1 MHAIAAH
8 VLLLLPHNDSLL
20 RLNWR
25 FLFPPP
31 QFQRNELFM
40 KLLVSVLLLA
50 TPAFAAPQG
59 QSSITGTWR
68 GSATVHG
75 QQVPVVL
82 QITGGTGSLQ
92 AALLNGPESSPAS
105 SAVFSGNHLLV
116 SFNYYARTLDAT
128 LANGHLSGT
137 FGTATTR
144 YPVDLAERNGVT
156 GNGETPGQDI
166 GGEWEIAV
174 KSAKGESAWQLRVE
188 PAKSGGAIRAVV
200 QRIDGDTGSLYGGW
214 TGKDYRISHFTAAG
228 PALYSLAPQTDGTL
242 LVSNLLR
249 ADTGEQQNLVARRPA
264 QARASKLVGPTDPT
278 EQTRMKDSSARFA
291 FSFPDLTGK
300 LVSNTD
306 PQFDGKV
313 VIVAIGGSW
322 CPNCHDEAPFL
333 ESLYQQFHSKGLEIV
348 NLSFE
353 EEHQV
358 KAPERLRAF
367 IAKYGLTY
375 TVLVAGDTEQLN
387 EKVPQAEN
395 LNCWPTSFFLG
406 RDGRVREI
414 HAGFAGP
421 ANPQAHEALIKE
433 TTKLVEQ
440 LLAEPVPSQQA
451 VLR

>member
-1 MHAIAAH
+1 
-8 VLLLLPHNDSLL
+8 
-20 RLNWR
+20 
-25 FLFPPP
+25 
-31 QFQRNELFM
+31 M
-40 KLLVSVLLLA
+40 KLLVSILLLVTPTFAA
-50 TPAFAAPQG
+50 TPRQP
-59 QSSITGTWR
+59 SITGTWE
-68 GSATVHG
+68 GAATVHG

-82 QITGGTGSLQ
+82 QITGDKGSLQ
-92 AALLNGPESSPAS
+92 VALVNGPENSPAS
-105 SAVFSGNHLLV
+105 SAEFTGNHLQV

-128 LANGHLSGT
+128 LTNGHLSGT
-137 FGTATTR
+137 FGTAATR
-144 YPVDLAERNGVT
+144 YPLDFTSRSATTRKGSES
-156 GNGETPGQDI
+156 GQNI

-188 PAKSGGAIRAVV
+188 PAKSAGEIRAVI

-228 PALYSLAPQTDGTL
+228 AALYSLAPQADGTL

-249 ADTGEQQNLVARRPA
+249 ADAGDQQNLVARRPA
-264 QARASKLVGPTDPT
+264 EARAAKLVGPTDPT
-278 EQTRMKDSSARFA
+278 EQTRMKDPAARFA
-291 FSFPDLTGK
+291 FSFPDLTGRV
-300 LVSNTD
+300 VSNTD

-322 CPNCHDEAPFL
+322 CPNCHDEAPAL

-353 EEHQV
+353 EGDQL
-358 KAPERLRAF
+358 KDPTRLRAF

-375 TVLVAGDTEQLN
+375 TVLVAGQTDQLN
-387 EKVPQAEN
+387 EKVPQALN

-406 RDGRVREI
+406 RDGRVREV

-421 ANPQAHEALIKE
+421 ANPQAHEALVDE

>member
-1 MHAIAAH
+1 
-8 VLLLLPHNDSLL
+8 
-20 RLNWR
+20 
-25 FLFPPP
+25 
-31 QFQRNELFM
+31 M
-40 KLLVSVLLLA
+40 KRLVSVLLLV
-50 TPAFAAPQG
+50 TPAFAATQG

-68 GSATVHG
+68 GTATVHG
-75 QQVPVVL
+75 QQVPLVL
-82 QITGGTGSLQ
+82 QITGGIKSLQ
-92 AALLNGPESSPAS
+92 AALRTGSDRGRAS
-105 SAVFSGNHLLV
+105 SGVFSGTHLLL
-116 SFNYYARTLDAT
+116 SFNYYARTLDTT
-128 LANGHLSGT
+128 LANGHLSGS

-144 YPVDLAERNGVT
+144 YPIDLAQRNGGT
-156 GNGETPGQDI
+156 EKGAGPGQGI

-188 PAKSGGAIRAVV
+188 PTKSGGEIRAVI

-228 PALYSLAPQTDGTL
+228 PALYSLAPQADGTL

-249 ADTGEQQNLVARRPA
+249 ADVGDQQNLVARRPA
-264 QARASKLVGPTDPT
+264 QARAAKLVGPTDPT
-278 EQTRMKDSSARFA
+278 EQTRMKDPSARFA
-291 FSFPDLTGK
+291 FSFPNLTGK
-300 LVSNTD
+300 VVSNTD

-353 EEHQV
+353 DGDQL
-358 KAPERLRAF
+358 KDPARLRAF

-375 TVLVAGDTEQLN
+375 TVLVAGDTEQLD

-406 RDGRVREI
+406 RDGRVREA
-414 HAGFAGP
+414 HAGFPGRR
-421 ANPQAHEALIKE
+421 I
-433 TTKLVEQ
+433 
-440 LLAEPVPSQQA
+440 
-451 VLR
+451 LRRMRRLSRRRLR